1 MKKYAIAASLFVLN
15 NEVISWLA
23 LAIICAMALI
33 AFAKAA
39 GREVNNR

>member
-1 MKKYAIAASLFVLN
+1 MKKYAIAASLFLFN
-15 NEVISWLA
+15 SEVISWLA

-39 GREVNNR
+39 DREVNNR

>member
-1 MKKYAIAASLFVLN
+1 MNKYLLAASLFLFN

-39 GREVNNR
+39 DAEERER